1 MGIDETIRQTEAIV
15 RFTEEVDRR
24 LAEFGVN
31 GAAELVAMYQQLAR
45 GMGVID
51 LAELERALH
60 EIQALV
66 ARMRSLEVDLAR
78 LIALKIAFEVPH

>member
-1 MGIDETIRQTEAIV
+1 MEIDETIRQTEAVV
-15 RFTEEVDRR
+15 RFAEEVDRR

-45 GMGVID
+45 GVGVID

-60 EIQALV
+60 EIQALL
-66 ARMRSLEVDLAR
+66 ARMRSLEADLAR

>member
-15 RFTEEVDRR
+15 RFAEEVDRR

-31 GAAELVAMYQQLAR
+31 GAAELVGLYQQLAE
-45 GMGVID
+45 GVRAID

-60 EIQALV
+60 EIDALV
-66 ARMRSLEVDLAR
+66 ARMQSLAGDLGR
-78 LIALKIAFEVPH
+78 LIALKHAFEVQH